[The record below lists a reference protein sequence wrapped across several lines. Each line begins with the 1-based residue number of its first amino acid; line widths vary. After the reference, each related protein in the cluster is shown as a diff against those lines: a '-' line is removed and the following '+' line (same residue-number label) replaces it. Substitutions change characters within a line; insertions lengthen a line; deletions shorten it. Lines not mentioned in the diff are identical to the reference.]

1 MRFTGRLVLGA
12 VGLLLFSTLVLVWTF
27 RAALRDHL
35 EDNLQAAL
43 EREARLIQDALP
55 EDARAWDRLVGR
67 LAAERGHRVTLLD
80 STGQPVAD
88 NLLAPAQ
95 LRTAPSMA
103 GDSEVAAA
111 LLGEIGMARRVG
123 QGSARLVIVVPGLP
137 VVRMSSDL
145 SEVEAA
151 VGDTQRSLFLA
162 TLLALVAGGLVAWAG
177 ARSIAAPLTDLAE
190 AAQALSAGEP
200 LRLPRAK
207 VPEVEAV
214 AHALRELQHELADRS
229 TAMTHGQAQAAAL
242 IEAMV
247 EGVLA
252 TDDRGR
258 VILANPAAR
267 RMLGYDPEARF
278 DDLLPLFRSRSAREV
293 IEAGMGGEVI
303 QGREV
308 EVGGRVALASS
319 RPLPA
324 GGLIL
329 VLHDLTELRRLETVR
344 RDFVANASHELK
356 TPLTSIAGYAETLLG
371 DDPPPELRRKF
382 LETILANALRMQ
394 ALVDD
399 QLDLARIE
407 SGRWQPVTAPV
418 EVAAAIQ
425 EAWTPR
431 QDTAEAAGV
440 RFVVEVDPA
449 VSTLTVD
456 REALQQVLGNLF
468 DNALRYTPR
477 GGKIV
482 ARVEPAEGDVTI
494 VVSDTGTGIGGEHLP
509 RIFERYYRVDP
520 ARSREAGGTGLGLA
534 IVKHLI
540 EAHGGTVT
548 AESEVGVGTTIRCR
562 FPG

>member
-1 MRFTGRLVLGA
+1 MRFAGRLVLGA
-12 VGLLLFSTLVLVWTF
+12 VGLLVFSTLVLVWDF
-27 RAALRDHL
+27 RVALRHHL
-35 EDNLQAAL
+35 EDNLQVAL
-43 EREARLIQDALP
+43 EREARLIQDVLP
-55 EDARAWDRLVGR
+55 EDERAWDRLVGR

-80 STGQPVAD
+80 STGQPIAD

-95 LRTAPSMA
+95 LQEAPSMA
-103 GDSEVAAA
+103 GDGEVAAA
-111 LLGEIGMARRVG
+111 LFGEIGMARRVEEG
-123 QGSARLVIVVPGLP
+123 IARLVIVVPGRP

-145 SEVEAA
+145 SEVEGAVAA
-151 VGDTQRSLFLA
+151 TQRSLLLA
-162 TLLALVAGGLVAWAG
+162 ALLALVAGGLVAWIG
-177 ARSIAAPLTDLAE
+177 ARSIAAPLTELAE

-200 LRLPRAK
+200 LRLPRANI
-207 VPEVEAV
+207 PEVEAV

-267 RMLGYDPEARF
+267 RMLGYHPEARF
-278 DDLLPLFRSRSAREV
+278 HDLLPLFRSRSAREV

-371 DDPPPELRRKF
+371 DDPSPKLRRKF
-382 LETILANALRMQ
+382 
-394 ALVDD
+394 
-399 QLDLARIE
+399 
-407 SGRWQPVTAPV
+407 
-418 EVAAAIQ
+418 
-425 EAWTPR
+425 
-431 QDTAEAAGV
+431 
-440 RFVVEVDPA
+440 
-449 VSTLTVD
+449 
-456 REALQQVLGNLF
+456 
-468 DNALRYTPR
+468 
-477 GGKIV
+477 
-482 ARVEPAEGDVTI
+482 
-494 VVSDTGTGIGGEHLP
+494 
-509 RIFERYYRVDP
+509 
-520 ARSREAGGTGLGLA
+520 
-534 IVKHLI
+534 
-540 EAHGGTVT
+540 
-548 AESEVGVGTTIRCR
+548 
-562 FPG
+562 